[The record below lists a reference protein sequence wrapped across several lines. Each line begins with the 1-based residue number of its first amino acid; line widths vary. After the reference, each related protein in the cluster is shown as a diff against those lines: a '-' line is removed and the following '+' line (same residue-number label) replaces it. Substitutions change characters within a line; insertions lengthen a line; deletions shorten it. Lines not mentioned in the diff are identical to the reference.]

1 MASPFLSSEEYDER
15 AHRLYDDGKY
25 DSALA
30 TLKEGLKLYPHS
42 VELRIG
48 LGYTRLA
55 REEFV
60 WAKQAFEQ
68 ALVLDPEHEDAL
80 VGMGE
85 ALLRFGGRD
94 RALELFAQAR
104 AQCADDLELLLSMG
118 RALYREQIYADALD
132 VFESAVSAHPD
143 SAEAAAALGYTLH
156 RLSDLVAAR
165 RQLRRALQLDPQL
178 GEARV
183 YLGHLMYDRGDWRGA
198 LREFER
204 IAPHDHWDA
213 LAVARLIELK
223 RALTGT
229 HPRSDEL
236 APWQARLDELESQTD
251 STDELLAA
259 IESGEVRDEDAA
271 PAPVLEAVHSHCVRL
286 PEGFIYT
293 GTWLDIVR
301 QIRDAAG
308 MPGET
313 IAQFM
318 RRRADE
324 ERLRSGA
331 RLPAEDPREFV
342 HAGARAGYWLIE
354 Y

>member
-25 DSALA
+25 DSALD

-42 VELRIG
+42 VELYVG

-68 ALVLDPEHEDAL
+68 ALVLDPEHEDAQ
-80 VGMGE
+80 VGLGE
-85 ALLRFGGRD
+85 TLLRFGR
-94 RALELFAQAR
+94 REQALRLFERAR

-118 RALYREQIYADALD
+118 RALYRERAYAESLD
-132 VFESAVSAHPD
+132 YFEAAVAAHAG
-143 SAEAAAALGYTLH
+143 SAEAAAALGYALH
-156 RLSDLVAAR
+156 RMGDLVAAR
-165 RQLRRALQLDPQL
+165 RQLRRALQLDP
-178 GEARV
+178 GHSEARV

-204 IAPHDHWDA
+204 IAPVDHWDA

-223 RALTGT
+223 RALTGVD
-229 HPRSDEL
+229 PRGAEL
-236 APWQARLDELESQTD
+236 APWQDRLEALDAQAD
-251 STDELLAA
+251 ATDELLAS
-259 IESGEVRDEDAA
+259 IEAASPDERAVARSTADA
-271 PAPVLEAVHSHCVRL
+271 VLSHRVRL
-286 PEGFIYT
+286 AEGHTCT

-308 MPGET
+308 LPNET

-324 ERLRSGA
+324 ERVRSGT

-342 HAGARAGYWLIE
+342 FAGARAGYWRIE